1 MTACRASAL
10 AALLCAALALAA
22 AVEARAQ
29 ALPGRPMRLIPGGDA
44 MPAPSVPPVDRGIRL
59 EGAPKPV
66 DQGASGLIDA
76 SSGAL
81 PPTLWTGSQ
90 RRAVD
95 PLVESLAAPRQ
106 ATLRDL
112 LRRTLASPGQPP
124 EKGADEAFPDFSVL
138 RARGLLRLG
147 EADAAGQLA
156 MPLARGQRDEAAR
169 AVLRDA
175 LFLAADFRPAC
186 ELVRESIAAAT
197 QPGWAHALIACQV
210 LDGDVFRAQLGS
222 AMLRE
227 QKMPGDDWLERF
239 VALADGAS
247 RALEGGKAELLA
259 HHVPLFAAAKAAP
272 PPATL
277 ASAGPAIL
285 AAIAGSE
292 AFAIDARLR
301 AAEAATASGSMDG
314 ARLATLYEAVQ
325 FAPREAADLAGFAE
339 REAGPRG
346 RAALHRLV
354 RDAAPGPA
362 RAAAFARA
370 LQSAERRGAA
380 RALRRAAADLVL
392 AIPPA
397 HDSLEHAGLLA
408 RTLLVDRRSVEAMR
422 WFEVMR
428 GAPEAADAAAL
439 LAPLLA
445 IAGVPDRG
453 LANGDALRAW
463 REAQARREPARAAAR
478 TRLLAE
484 TLEALGTPALEL
496 GAPGAPAAIQA
507 PAPLVRLARASGQR
521 LVGEGVL
528 LAAAALHEPTL
539 RDNPS
544 ALAATLRAL
553 QEIGLADEAR
563 GIALEAVLAAGL

>member
-22 AVEARAQ
+22 AAEARAQ
-29 ALPGRPMRLIPGGDA
+29 SLPGRPMRLIPGGDA

-95 PLVESLAAPRQ
+95 PLVDALAAPRQ

-112 LRRTLASPGQPP
+112 LRRTLSSPGQPP
-124 EKGADEAFPDFSVL
+124 EKDAEEGFPDFSVL

-147 EADAAGQLA
+147 EAQAAGELA
-156 MPLARGQRDEAAR
+156 APLARGQRDEAAR
-169 AVLRDA
+169 EVLRDT
-175 LFLAADFRPAC
+175 LFLAADPRPAC
-186 ELVRESIAAAT
+186 ELVRESIATST

-210 LDGDVFRAQLGS
+210 LEQDVFRAQLGS

-227 QKMPGDDWLERF
+227 QKMPEDDWLERF
-239 VALADGAS
+239 VSLADGAA
-247 RALEGGKAELLA
+247 RALEGGKAELRA
-259 HHVPLFAAAKAAP
+259 HHLPLFAAAKAAP
-272 PPATL
+272 PAATL
-277 ASAGPAIL
+277 AGAPPSIL
-285 AAIAGSE
+285 AAIAANE
-292 AFAIDARLR
+292 AFAVETRLR
-301 AAEAATASGSMDG
+301 AAEAATSSGSMEG
-314 ARLATLYEAVQ
+314 ARLAALYEGVQ

-370 LQSAERRGAA
+370 MQSAEKRGAA

-392 AIPPA
+392 AIPPS
-397 HDSLEHAGLLA
+397 HDALEHAGLVA
-408 RTLLVDRRSVEAMR
+408 RTLLVDRRGVEAMR
-422 WFEVMR
+422 WFEMLR
-428 GAPEAADAAAL
+428 GMPEGAEAAAM
-439 LAPLLA
+439 LAPLLS

-453 LANGDALRAW
+453 LVDGAALRAW

-478 TRLLAE
+478 ARLLAE
-484 TLEALGTPALEL
+484 TLEALGTPAAEIA
-496 GAPGAPAAIQA
+496 GSAPAAITT
-507 PAPLVRLARASGQR
+507 PATIMRLGRAAGQR
-521 LVGEGVL
+521 LAGETVL
-528 LAAAALHEPTL
+528 LAAAALAEPAL
-539 RDNPS
+539 RDNPT

-553 QEIGLADEAR
+553 QEVGLADEAR
-563 GIALEAVLAAGL
+563 GIALEAALAAGL